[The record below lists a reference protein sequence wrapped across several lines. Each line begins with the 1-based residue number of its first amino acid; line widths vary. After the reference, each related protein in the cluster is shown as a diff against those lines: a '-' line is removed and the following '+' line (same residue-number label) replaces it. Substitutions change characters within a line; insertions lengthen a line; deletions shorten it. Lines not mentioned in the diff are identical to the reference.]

1 MTSIEAFRKTRTD
14 ALMYQY
20 QDSVVHPEEN
30 FRRIYSINLN
40 LQDAGQKRIRKSVED
55 KLASGV
61 KALSAQATERV
72 MYRRLE
78 RAKRERILKEKSSIM
93 EKLGAQFQEKVRKQR
108 IQDEKERALSVM
120 RDKLE

>member
-1 MTSIEAFRKTRTD
+1 
-14 ALMYQY
+14 MYQY

-78 RAKRERILKEKSSIM
+78 RAKRERILKEKSDIM
-93 EKLGAQFQEKVRKQR
+93 GKLGA
-108 IQDEKERALSVM
+108 
-120 RDKLE
+120 